1 MKGSGKICLVLILFC
16 LGLSMQANADDT
28 DSVRHWSAKNSIISS
43 AEQTSLSNWSAGGF
57 SSFAFSNFYKGFFNF
72 KKNKVQW
79 DTGVELAYG
88 MIWQN
93 KTGNGFSDKENKFQ
107 KSDDKIE
114 VNSVF
119 SYKMYGNW
127 NYSGLMNL
135 KSQFDEGFK
144 DDKLIAAPFSPI
156 ILTSSLGL
164 EYKQKS
170 FSLLLSVLTG
180 KTTIVE
186 DNRLAGN
193 KIFGFEEEDQRALFS
208 LGSYAKFLFQKDV
221 FKNVNLIVKLDFYYD
236 YNKSSLL
243 DTDISTEVFVNMKI
257 NKYLTAFV
265 SFQAIMDKDFNSTLQ
280 YKERMG
286 FSIPINF

>member
-1 MKGSGKICLVLILFC
+1 MKSCGKVLLVFVFFAF
-16 LGLSMQANADDT
+16 GLSLGANADEA
-28 DSVRHWSAKNSIISS
+28 DSLRLWSVKNSIISS

-57 SSFAFSNFYKGFFNF
+57 SSFAFSNFYKGFFNY
-72 KKNKVQW
+72 KRKKVQW

-88 MIWQN
+88 IIWQD

-114 VNSVF
+114 INSVY

-144 DDKLIAAPFSPI
+144 DDKLISAPLSPI
-156 ILTSSLGL
+156 VITSSLGL
-164 EYKQKS
+164 EYKQQS
-170 FSLLLSVLTG
+170 FSLLLSALTG

-186 DNRLAGN
+186 DNRLVGN
-193 KIFGFEEEDQRALFS
+193 KIFGFDEEDQRALFS

-243 DTDISTEVFVNMKI
+243 DTDISTEIFMNMKI

>member
-1 MKGSGKICLVLILFC
+1 MKGCGKICLALMLFC
-16 LGLSMQANADDT
+16 LGLSMQANADET

-88 MIWQN
+88 MIWQD

-144 DDKLIAAPFSPI
+144 DDKLIAAPFSPF

-186 DNRLAGN
+186 DNRLVGN
-193 KIFGFEEEDQRALFS
+193 KIFGFEEEDQKALFS

>member
-1 MKGSGKICLVLILFC
+1 MKGGGKGCLLLALLC
-16 LGLSMQANADDT
+16 LGLSVHANADET
-28 DSVRHWSAKNSIISS
+28 DSTKHWTVKNSIISS

-72 KKNKVQW
+72 KRKKVQW

-88 MIWQN
+88 MIWQD

-114 VNSVF
+114 LNSVF
-119 SYKMYGNW
+119 SYQMYGNW
-127 NYSGLMNL
+127 NYSGLVNL
-135 KSQFDEGFK
+135 KSQFDEGYK
-144 DDKLIAAPFSPI
+144 NDALISAPFSPV

-170 FSLLLSVLTG
+170 FSLLLSCLTG
-180 KTTIVE
+180 KTTFVE
-186 DNRLAGN
+186 DKRLIGN
-193 KIFGFEEEDQRALFS
+193 PIFGFDEEGQRALFS
-208 LGSYAKFLFQKDV
+208 LGSYAKFLFQKEV
-221 FKNVNLIVKLDFYYD
+221 FKNVSLIAKLDFYYD

-286 FSIPINF
+286 FSVPINF

>member
-1 MKGSGKICLVLILFC
+1 MKGSGKIFLVLILFC
-16 LGLSMQANADDT
+16 LGLSMQANADET
-28 DSVRHWSAKNSIISS
+28 DSVRHWSVKNSIISS

-88 MIWQN
+88 MIWQD

-144 DDKLIAAPFSPI
+144 DDKLIAAPFSPF

-164 EYKQKS
+164 
-170 FSLLLSVLTG
+170 
-180 KTTIVE
+180 
-186 DNRLAGN
+186 
-193 KIFGFEEEDQRALFS
+193 
-208 LGSYAKFLFQKDV
+208 
-221 FKNVNLIVKLDFYYD
+221 
-236 YNKSSLL
+236 
-243 DTDISTEVFVNMKI
+243 
-257 NKYLTAFV
+257 
-265 SFQAIMDKDFNSTLQ
+265 
-280 YKERMG
+280 
-286 FSIPINF
+286 

>member
-1 MKGSGKICLVLILFC
+1 MKGCGKICLVLILFC
-16 LGLSMQANADDT
+16 LGLSMQANADET

-88 MIWQN
+88 MIWQD

-186 DNRLAGN
+186 DNRLVGN

>member
-1 MKGSGKICLVLILFC
+1 MKGSRKICLVLILFC
-16 LGLSMQANADDT
+16 LGLSMQANADET

-88 MIWQN
+88 MIWQD

-186 DNRLAGN
+186 DNRLVGN
-193 KIFGFEEEDQRALFS
+193 KIFGFEEEEQRALFS

>member
-16 LGLSMQANADDT
+16 LGLSMQANADET
-28 DSVRHWSAKNSIISS
+28 DSVRHWSVKNSIISS

-88 MIWQN
+88 MIWQD

-186 DNRLAGN
+186 DNRLVGN
-193 KIFGFEEEDQRALFS
+193 KIFGFDEEDQRVLFS

>member
-1 MKGSGKICLVLILFC
+1 MKGSGKIFLVLILFC
-16 LGLSMQANADDT
+16 LGLSMQANADET
-28 DSVRHWSAKNSIISS
+28 DSVRHWSVKNSIISS

-88 MIWQN
+88 MIWQD

-186 DNRLAGN
+186 DNRLVGN